1 MKVIAI
7 LDNLIGMGG
16 GFDQSLNAIVQM
28 QRLSSSRFEFE
39 VLTIDMENVDF
50 LRRLGIKA
58 TTLKMTIL
66 DRFVIRFSQ
75 SRLWKKVQIRYKLI
89 GPLEQKLLDLGC
101 DVVYFISPTGAL
113 LASLQKLNYITTLWD
128 LCHRETPE
136 FPEVRYFDAFFSRE
150 QNFKHTLG
158 PALLILTESERLA
171 DIASQYY
178 GINRD
183 RFLAMPLSPTTFI
196 QDVHAINKE
205 GILEKYGFK
214 EKYFFYPAQFWP
226 HKNHI
231 RILQALV
238 KLRDIHG
245 WTPKVVF
252 TGKDYGN
259 LNYIKNFTK
268 INRIEEQVDI
278 LGFVPSEDLR
288 GLYENAMAVV
298 MPSYFGP
305 TNIPPLESWSLGV
318 PLIYSS
324 QLAEQAGNAALLVDP
339 DSSEELVSAM
349 LQCRK
354 LDVRAQLIRA
364 GYIRFAE
371 ISKQRKTA
379 EKKLIISL
387 ERFQVRRQC
396 WE

>member
-1 MKVIAI
+1 
-7 LDNLIGMGG
+7 
-16 GFDQSLNAIVQM
+16 
-28 QRLSSSRFEFE
+28 
-39 VLTIDMENVDF
+39 
-50 LRRLGIKA
+50 
-58 TTLKMTIL
+58 
-66 DRFVIRFSQ
+66 
-75 SRLWKKVQIRYKLI
+75 LWKKLQVRYKLI
-89 GPLEQKLLDLGC
+89 GPLEKRLVDLGC

-113 LASLQKLNYITTLWD
+113 LASLKKLNYITTLWD

-136 FPEVRYFDAFFSRE
+136 FPEVRSFEAFVYRE
-150 QNFKHTLG
+150 KNFKQTLA

-171 DIASQYY
+171 DIASHFY

-196 QDVHAINKE
+196 QHKHAINKE
-205 GILEKYGFK
+205 RILEKYGFK

-226 HKNHI
+226 HKNHM

-238 KLRDIHG
+238 KLRDIHA

-259 LNYIKNFTK
+259 LNYIKNFIK
-268 INRIEEQVDI
+268 INRIEEQVNI

-288 GLYENAMAVV
+288 GLYENAIAVV

-305 TNIPPLESWSLGV
+305 TNMPPLESWSLGV

-324 QLAEQAGNAALLVDP
+324 QFAEQAGNAALLVDP
-339 DSSEELVSAM
+339 DSLEELVSAM
-349 LQCRK
+349 LLCTK
-354 LDVRAQLIRA
+354 TDVRAQLIKA
-364 GYIRFAE
+364 GYIRFTE
-371 ISKQRKTA
+371 ISNQRKTA
-379 EKKLIISL
+379 EKQLVMVL
-387 ERFQVRRQC
+387 ERFEVRRQC